1 MQFHCRSKQ
10 VLAFSIFRNIL
21 LYMEE
26 WSNLF
31 GYLEQALKAAYVDYD
46 CAKAIRMFLL

>member
-21 LYMEE
+21 LFTAAKLPLMVSRAEPAFNGD
-26 WSNLF
+26 SNRLT
-31 GYLEQALKAAYVDYD
+31 DS
-46 CAKAIRMFLL
+46 